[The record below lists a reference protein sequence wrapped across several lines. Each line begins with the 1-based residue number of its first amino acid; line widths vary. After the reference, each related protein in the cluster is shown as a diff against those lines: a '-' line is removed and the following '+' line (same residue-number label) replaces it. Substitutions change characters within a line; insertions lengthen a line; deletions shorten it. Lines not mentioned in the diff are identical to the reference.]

1 MHVVILAGGVGTR
14 LWPRSRLAHPK
25 QFADISG
32 SGRTMIQATQDR
44 LEGLVPPEQTWIV
57 TGERYAQLAF
67 EQLPQIPR
75 SQILVEPEGR
85 NTAPAVAWAAL
96 CVQQQDPDGIVAI
109 LSADHYMADAE
120 AFRAA
125 LRDAEAIAREGWLV
139 TLGIPPTFPHTG
151 YGYIRR
157 GEAIVDGRG
166 DAVERFIEKPNLAT
180 AESLLA
186 AGDCYWNGGIFVFRV
201 GDMLAEI
208 ARQQPQI
215 HDALQQIVD
224 ATTLEEFRAAWQ
236 RMPSIS
242 VDYAIMEG
250 AERVAVTPLDA
261 GWNDVGSWDA
271 LETVLPADAA
281 GNVVPAG
288 NLLAVDAT
296 GNTVLSDK
304 RVVALIGVDD
314 LVIVEE
320 GDALLIGH
328 KSQMQRVKEVVEK
341 LKASGRHELL

>member
-1 MHVVILAGGVGTR
+1 MHAVILAGGVGTR

-32 SGRTMIQATQDR
+32 SGRTMIQSTQDR
-44 LEGLVPPEQTWIV
+44 LEGLVSPDQSWIV
-57 TGERYAQLAF
+57 TGERYARLSA
-67 EQLPQIPR
+67 EQLPHIPR
-75 SQILVEPEGR
+75 NQILAEPEGR

-96 CVQQQDPDGIVAI
+96 RVQQQDPDGIVAI
-109 LSADHYMADAE
+109 LSADHYMADTE
-120 AFRAA
+120 AFRTA
-125 LRDAEAIAREGWLV
+125 LRNAEAIAEEGWLV
-139 TLGIPPTFPHTG
+139 TMGIPPTFPHTG

-166 DAVERFIEKPNLAT
+166 YAVERFIEKPNLAT

-186 AGDCYWNGGIFVFRV
+186 AGDCYWNGGIFVFRAS
-201 GDMLAEI
+201 DMLAEI

-215 HDALQQIVD
+215 HNALQQI
-224 ATTLEEFRAAWQ
+224 ASAASQEEFHSAWQ

-242 VDYAIMEG
+242 LDYAIMEG
-250 AERVAVTPLDA
+250 ARHVAVTPLDV

-271 LETVLPADAA
+271 LETVLDADAT
-281 GNVVPAG
+281 GNFAPAS

-304 RVVALIGVDD
+304 RVVALIGIDD

-320 GDALLIGH
+320 GDALLVGH

-341 LKASGRHELL
+341 LKSSGQNDLL